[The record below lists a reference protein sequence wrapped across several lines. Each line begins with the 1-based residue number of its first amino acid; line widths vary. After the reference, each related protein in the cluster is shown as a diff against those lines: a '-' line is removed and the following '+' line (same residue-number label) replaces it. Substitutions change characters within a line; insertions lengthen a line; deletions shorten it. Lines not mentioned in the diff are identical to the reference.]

1 MGIFLCLNCSGI
13 HRSFGVQVSF
23 IRSLMMDSLSQ
34 LQLTM
39 LETGGNLQLSTF
51 FAFYD
56 LNYEPIQRR
65 YHTKAAGF
73 YRLKLRE
80 LAEKGVSRDGK
91 ELDFTGF
98 KEKPG

>member
-1 MGIFLCLNCSGI
+1 
-13 HRSFGVQVSF
+13 
-23 IRSLMMDSLSQ
+23 MDSLSQ

-39 LETGGNLQLSTF
+39 LETGGNLQLQTF

-65 YHTKAAGF
+65 YHTKAAEF

-98 KEKPG
+98 KEKPGYEEGRQPCLTVPRSSVEVFQQIENR